1 MENFFNYIS
10 KPLTPEDVDVWF
22 RVNNMIPEKMELY
35 FDFAHSL
42 NILILETYL
51 GENDLPNETK
61 IILTENDNKKHFEWC
76 WDKIISNFK
85 QEGINF
91 HSNGE
96 HYDYFYE
103 FFTEVFYHQKNE
115 KVRSSIGKFFKELF
129 NVKKSFTKSDIDM
142 VSTIYKVLDKN
153 VKK

>member
-35 FDFAHSL
+35 SDFAHSL
-42 NILILETYL
+42 NMVILETYL
-51 GENDLPNETK
+51 GENDIPNETK

-76 WDKIISNFK
+76 WNKIISNFK

-91 HSNGE
+91 QNNGE